1 MSTEDHKALV
11 AKRFEELDNGNFG
24 VLDEMFSPEY
34 RLNLPGSKTPL
45 DLEQT
50 KQLYADLYGALR
62 DLTHTIEDQIAEG
75 DKVVTRWT
83 ARGTQSGDLLGHPA
97 TGNEIAFSG
106 INIYRVADGK
116 LAESH
121 VNWDLLGIAHQLGI
135 SDRRGLVG

>member
-1 MSTEDHKALV
+1 MSTDDHKALV
-11 AKRFEELDNGNFG
+11 AKRFEELDKGNFG

-34 RLNLPGSKTPL
+34 RLNLPGSKAPL
-45 DLEQT
+45 DLGQT
-50 KQLYADLYGALR
+50 KQLYADLYGALP

-83 ARGTQSGDLLGHPA
+83 ARGTHNGDLLGHPA

-106 INIYRVADGK
+106 INIYRLADGK